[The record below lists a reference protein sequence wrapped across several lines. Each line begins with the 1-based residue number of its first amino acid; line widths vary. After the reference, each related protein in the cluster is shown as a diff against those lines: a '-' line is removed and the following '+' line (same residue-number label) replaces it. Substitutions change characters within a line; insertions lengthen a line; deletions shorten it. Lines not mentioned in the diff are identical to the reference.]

1 MGAYPAQVG
10 RVQGKGFRYQMAVDP
25 AVVLEQTR
33 KASWARKVSHPSA
46 DQMDSAPPAAP
57 GAVPVVAMVASAI
70 ADRRMPGV
78 ADQRIAAV
86 GPAAVARAAVVLVAE
101 AVAFPAVALPAVAL
115 QAVALQAVVRKFA
128 YYRIETGGSRS
139 ARTPLSR

>member
-1 MGAYPAQVG
+1 
-10 RVQGKGFRYQMAVDP
+10 
-25 AVVLEQTR
+25 
-33 KASWARKVSHPSA
+33 
-46 DQMDSAPPAAP
+46 MDSAPPAAP

-115 QAVALQAVVRKFA
+115 PAVALPAVALPAVVRKFA
-128 YYRIETGGSRS
+128 YYRIKTGASRPPP
-139 ARTPLSR
+139 TPLPRR

>member
-1 MGAYPAQVG
+1 
-10 RVQGKGFRYQMAVDP
+10 
-25 AVVLEQTR
+25 
-33 KASWARKVSHPSA
+33 
-46 DQMDSAPPAAP
+46 MDSAPPAAP

-78 ADQRIAAV
+78 ADRRIAAV

-101 AVAFPAVALPAVAL
+101 AVAFPAVALPAVALPAVALPAVALQAVAL

>member
-1 MGAYPAQVG
+1 
-10 RVQGKGFRYQMAVDP
+10 
-25 AVVLEQTR
+25 
-33 KASWARKVSHPSA
+33 
-46 DQMDSAPPAAP
+46 MDSAPPAAP

-70 ADRRMPGV
+70 ADRRLPGF

-101 AVAFPAVALPAVAL
+101 AVALPAVALPAVAFPAVAL
-115 QAVALQAVVRKFA
+115 PAVALQAVVRKFA

>member
-1 MGAYPAQVG
+1 
-10 RVQGKGFRYQMAVDP
+10 
-25 AVVLEQTR
+25 
-33 KASWARKVSHPSA
+33 
-46 DQMDSAPPAAP
+46 MDSAPPAAP

-101 AVAFPAVALPAVAL
+101 AVAFPAVALPAVAFPAVALPAVAL

>member
-1 MGAYPAQVG
+1 
-10 RVQGKGFRYQMAVDP
+10 
-25 AVVLEQTR
+25 
-33 KASWARKVSHPSA
+33 
-46 DQMDSAPPAAP
+46 MDSAPPAAP

-101 AVAFPAVALPAVAL
+101 AVAFPAVALPAVAFPAVAL